1 MGWNERPAIRRMP
14 EGVPVP
20 WVAARENEREVV
32 QVVRGAP
39 YLSDQSLLLWVT
51 GPADPSDPGA
61 PVLGIMDYDRQ
72 RRSFFQ
78 WRCQVCAKPM
88 GAHAYM
94 AIFGDVPGLQR
105 EPPACFR
112 CMTLAVEHC
121 PGIRRQ
127 ASMIVKVKRSDIA
140 VYLTATT
147 PDAPGEDEI
156 TYEGPPVAR
165 QDDPAAGPVAYGHAK
180 AAVRNVRGVWR
191 PEEFGR

>member
-1 MGWNERPAIRRMP
+1 MGWHERPVIRRMP

-39 YLSDQSLLLWVT
+39 YMSDPNVLLWMT
-51 GPADPSDPGA
+51 GPSDPANPGA

-72 RRSFFQ
+72 RRSFLQ
-78 WRCQVCAKPM
+78 WRCQVCAKSM
-88 GAHAYM
+88 GAHGYM
-94 AIFGDVPGLQR
+94 AVFGSVRDLQR

-121 PGIRRQ
+121 PGIRRY
-127 ASMIVKVKRSDIA
+127 ASVIVKVKRSDIA

-147 PDAPGEDEI
+147 PDAPGQDEI
-156 TYEGPPVAR
+156 LYDGPPVAR
-165 QDDPAAGPVAYGHAK
+165 QDDPDAGPIAYGHAK
-180 AAVRNVRGVWR
+180 AAIRSVRKAWL
-191 PEEFGR
+191 PSEFPR